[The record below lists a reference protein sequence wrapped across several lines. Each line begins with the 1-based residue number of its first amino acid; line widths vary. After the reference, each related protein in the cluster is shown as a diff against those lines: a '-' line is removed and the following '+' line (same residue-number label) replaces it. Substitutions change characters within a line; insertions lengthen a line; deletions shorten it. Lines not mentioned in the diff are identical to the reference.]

1 MKLKELREAVERH
14 TECDYLHEGRVVMFN
29 FSRRKMNDTCLIA
42 DCLTDPTP
50 ISKEVLEG
58 MGFEDHGLFAH
69 GLQLNVGGSRV
80 SYFQFRDEWVFAVN
94 TTTMD
99 PQPRTVGELYFLL
112 LRLGEQQ

>member
-1 MKLKELREAVERH
+1 MTTLEELRGAVERYH
-14 TECDYLHEGRVVMFN
+14 RQLYGDIDHLRV
-29 FSRRKMNDTCLIA
+29 DALTIA
-42 DCLTDPTP
+42 DCLTDHTP